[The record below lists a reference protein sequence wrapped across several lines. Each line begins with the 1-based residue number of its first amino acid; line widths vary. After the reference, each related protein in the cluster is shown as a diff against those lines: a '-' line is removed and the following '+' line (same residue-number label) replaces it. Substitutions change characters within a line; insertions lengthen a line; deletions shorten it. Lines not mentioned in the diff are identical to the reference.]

1 MMRQNSAEA
10 LALQALTWLAAEEG
24 LIGDFMAATGVAPE
38 DLARTAAQPEF
49 LASVLDFLLL
59 EDRWIMAFC
68 DAQGLAYDQPMQARA
83 ALPGGA
89 AMNWT

>member
-10 LALQALTWLAAEEG
+10 LALQALTWLAADEG
-24 LIGDFMAATGVAPE
+24 LIGDFMATTGASPE
-38 DLARTAAQPEF
+38 DVARNAARPEF

-59 EDRWIMAFC
+59 EDRWIIAFC
-68 DAQGLAYDQPMQARA
+68 DAQGLAYDQPLQARA
-83 ALPGGA
+83 VLPGGE